1 MHSIKNFCE
10 HLNELID
17 EREGSIICSN
27 CGLVLSPLF
36 VGNSNASQN
45 EKENEY
51 VLEVLSRLNLPKYFY
66 TEILSK
72 IGQLS
77 VKDKKKENVLA
88 YVIYKTLNDMGCGV
102 TIKEINS
109 VTGFSDVEI
118 YNKQPPNESVIFDPL
133 TSAEKYCILMGL
145 PHQSFAVIKGII
157 SSNNTG
163 HNPTTVIG
171 AAIHKYCKDNQI
183 PLNLEKIADT
193 LKISPISIR
202 RYLKNKIK

>member
-1 MHSIKNFCE
+1 M
-10 HLNELID
+10 
-17 EREGSIICSN
+17 
-27 CGLVLSPLF
+27 
-36 VGNSNASQN
+36 
-45 EKENEY
+45 
-51 VLEVLSRLNLPKYFY
+51 SRLNLPKYFY

-145 PHQSFAVIKGII
+145 PHQTPSLQIQKHTLEALLTSFTNVGG
-157 SSNNTG
+157 SFSE
-163 HNPTTVIG
+163 V
-171 AAIHKYCKDNQI
+171 
-183 PLNLEKIADT
+183 
-193 LKISPISIR
+193 
-202 RYLKNKIK
+202 LKNCAPNLSFKFF